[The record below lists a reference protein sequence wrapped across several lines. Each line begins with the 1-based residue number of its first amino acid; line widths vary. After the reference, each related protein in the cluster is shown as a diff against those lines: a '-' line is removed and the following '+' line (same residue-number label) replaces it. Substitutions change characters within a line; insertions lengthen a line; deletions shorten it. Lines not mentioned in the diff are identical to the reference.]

1 MHKAAIL
8 RREIKKRIISSNFY
22 SAVQLLE
29 HRDQKR
35 IFLVVLV
42 QIVMGLLDLAG
53 VFVVGILG
61 SLAVTGIQSKKPSG
75 ILARLL
81 ENLNLS
87 NMSLQSQV
95 AIIGFFAVTILLGK
109 TIFSIIFTRRMLFF
123 LAFKGG
129 EISKN
134 MAEKLLSLPL
144 AKIQVRTTQELLYS
158 VTSGVTSLMLN
169 VIGAS
174 VTMVSDSA
182 LLVILIIGLFLVD
195 PVMSFIMCLLFLS
208 LSVAMYK
215 LLNKKARLLG
225 IRNTQLTIESNEKI
239 LEVIGSYREAV
250 IRNRRAYYSEIIG
263 DIRKKHS
270 SVSAENAFM
279 PFISKYVVEST
290 VVIFTFIICAFQF
303 LINDAIHA
311 ITILSIFMAAGSRIA
326 PASLR
331 IQQSAITVKTYLGV
345 SQPTIDLARDLE
357 NAYPI
362 SKSPS
367 KPDFDHIGFTPQ
379 VIVQN
384 ATFQYDNSEKFV
396 VKDFNL
402 TISPGESVAFV
413 GTTGSGK
420 TTIADLIL
428 GIHEVSNGE
437 ITISGENPMDAI
449 KKWPGALAYVP
460 QDTMIINGTI
470 RDNVA
475 FGFNSENI
483 DDLQV
488 WEAIEYAQLG
498 DYVRSLPLQL
508 SSQVGE
514 RGTKLSGGQRQRL
527 GIARALFTKPKL
539 LVLDEATS
547 ALDAE
552 TEKQVSQAIGELHG
566 TVTLIIIAHRLST
579 VQKADKV
586 IYLSNGEIIT
596 QGSFEFVRKSVTN
609 FDEQAKLMGL

>member
-1 MHKAAIL
+1 MRK
-8 RREIKKRIISSNFY
+8 EIRNQIVSSNFY

-29 HRDQKR
+29 NRDQKR
-35 IFLVVLV
+35 IFLVLLV
-42 QIVMGLLDLAG
+42 QIFMGLLDLIG
-53 VFVVGILG
+53 VITVGILG

-75 ILARLL
+75 LVAKFL

-87 NMSLQSQV
+87 SISLQSQV
-95 AIIGFFAVTILLGK
+95 AIIGFFAVAILLGK

-123 LAFKGG
+123 LSFKGG
-129 EISKN
+129 VISKN
-134 MAEKLLSLPL
+134 MVEKLLSLPL
-144 AKIQVRTTQELLYS
+144 AKIQIRTTQEILYS

-169 VIGAS
+169 VIGAA

-195 PVMSFIMCLLFLS
+195 PVMCLIMSLLFLS
-208 LSVAMYK
+208 LSVTMYS

-225 IRNTQLTIESNEKI
+225 IQNTELIIESNEKI

-270 SVSAENAFM
+270 SVSAENAFI

-290 VVIFTFIICAFQF
+290 VVVFAFIICAFQF

-311 ITILSIFMAAGSRIA
+311 IAILTIFMAAGSRIA

-331 IQQSAITVKTYLGV
+331 IQQSAITIKTYLGV
-345 SQPTIDLARDLE
+345 SKPTLDLARDLK
-357 NAYPI
+357 NAYPR

-367 KPDFDHIGFTPQ
+367 NPDFIHLGFTPE
-379 VIVQN
+379 VIVRN
-384 ATFQYDNSEKFV
+384 ATFQYDNSTNFGV
-396 VKDFNL
+396 RNFNL
-402 TISPGESVAFV
+402 NIAPGNLVAIV

-428 GIHEVSNGE
+428 GIHEVTNGE
-437 ITISGENPMDAI
+437 IIISGEKPMDAI
-449 KKWPGALAYVP
+449 VKWPGALAYVP
-460 QDTMIINGTI
+460 QDTMITNGNI

-475 FGFNSENI
+475 LGFNPENI
-483 DDLQV
+483 DDTQV
-488 WEAIEYAQLG
+488 WEAIESAQLG
-498 DYVRSLPLQL
+498 DYVRELPLQL
-508 SSQVGE
+508 LSQVGE

-552 TEKQVSQAIGELHG
+552 TEKQVARAIAELHG
-566 TVTLIIIAHRLST
+566 NVTLIIIAHRLST

-586 IYLSNGEIIT
+586 VYLNNGEILAE
-596 QGSFEFVRKSVTN
+596 GSFDFVRKSVSN